1 MFAINAFG
9 LPIVF
14 GLANLIDLFGRN
26 WEIYKTRATDKKAKK
41 IWQKELRKYLICF
54 PFYLV
59 VPFEKSFLFPEEEA
73 GLIAYSHNK
82 DIRNIIF
89 QLISFKWYQRD
100 LKSVNTRRKY
110 DTGLFF

>member
-41 IWQKELRKYLICF
+41 ICNDELFSRL
-54 PFYLV
+54 
-59 VPFEKSFLFPEEEA
+59 
-73 GLIAYSHNK
+73 SHE
-82 DIRNIIF
+82 
-89 QLISFKWYQRD
+89 LCWAISVT
-100 LKSVNTRRKY
+100 SVW
-110 DTGLFF
+110 

>member
-26 WEIYKTRATDKKAKK
+26 WEIYKTRKTNPKARN
-41 IWQKELRKYLICF
+41 IWRKEVRKYLICF

-59 VPFEKSFLFPEEEA
+59 VPFEKSFLFPEEEERLLDSRQHMT
-73 GLIAYSHNK
+73 GPVTHNQSGELCLM
-82 DIRNIIF
+82 RP
-89 QLISFKWYQRD
+89 
-100 LKSVNTRRKY
+100 
-110 DTGLFF
+110 

>member
-26 WEIYKTRATDKKAKK
+26 WEIYKTKKTNPKAQK
-41 IWQKELRKYLICF
+41 IWRKEVRKYLICF

-59 VPFEKSFLFPEEEA
+59 VPFEKSFLFPEEEE
-73 GLIAYSHNK
+73 
-82 DIRNIIF
+82 R
-89 QLISFKWYQRD
+89 
-100 LKSVNTRRKY
+100 LKKY
-110 DTGLFF
+110 DSDYIERSNVISEGYQ